1 MNEEPTSK
9 KEDEIYCP
17 ECGKNI
23 KKDFA
28 LCPYCKKD
36 LSKKELDG
44 WQKTAEV
51 GKAMQNIGCLLTK
64 FITIPIILI
73 VIFLVMCGRR

>member
-1 MNEEPTSK
+1 MNNISK

-17 ECGKNI
+17 ECGKPI
-23 KKDFA
+23 KKDFTI
-28 LCPYCKKD
+28 CPYCRTK
-36 LSKKELDG
+36 LKEQKPDG